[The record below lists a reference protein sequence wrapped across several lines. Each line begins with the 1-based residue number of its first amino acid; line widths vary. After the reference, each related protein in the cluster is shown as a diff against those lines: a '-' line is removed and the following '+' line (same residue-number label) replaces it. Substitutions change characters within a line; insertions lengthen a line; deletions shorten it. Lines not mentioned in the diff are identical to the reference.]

1 MVEDRG
7 LSNYGGHAVARY
19 LNEGI
24 RGSVVSTPLS
34 FDATVTTLLPPLVRG
49 GQVELLTEDETTLNR
64 LAERMFGEEAT
75 LFKITPAH
83 LEALEYVE
91 RENEVSRGRHVGVGG
106 GEQLGAERLR
116 RWKEGGLPGAR
127 FVHEYVPPWRVVG
140 GR

>member
-1 MVEDRG
+1 MVEHRG
-7 LSNYGGHAVARY
+7 LSNYVGQAVARY

-24 RGSVVSTPLS
+24 GGSVVSTPLS

-91 RENEVSRGRHVGVGG
+91 RENEGSRGRHVVGGG
-106 GEQLGAERLR
+106 GEQLGEERR
-116 RWKEGGLPGAR
+116 RGWQEEGVAGK
-127 FVHEYVPPWRVVG
+127 
-140 GR
+140 